1 MAQGSSALVGPQEGL
16 EEPLQEE
23 DSQEEMDLDYLREET
38 QTLQGVEV
46 EEILILQEEVEEGH
60 MVDFQDQVVCQVE

>member
-1 MAQGSSALVGPQEGL
+1 MVQGSSILVEPQEGL

-60 MVDFQDQVVCQVE
+60 MVDFQGQMVCQVE